1 MKNLSLISLIL
12 VLLSFSALGKSKI
25 LFLGDSLTEGYQL
38 PKKDS
43 FPSILE
49 TMFEKD
55 NIDVEVLN
63 GGVSGSTTSSGPS
76 RLKWFL
82 KAKPTHLV
90 LALGANDGLRGFDIE
105 TTYKNLEKTIEL
117 ARENE
122 MKILLCGMQMP
133 PNYGKEY
140 QEKFKNIFIR
150 LKKKYKLA
158 FYPFLL
164 EGVGGK
170 AELNLGDRIHPNKKG
185 YEVIAKKLYPVIKK
199 ELL

>member
-1 MKNLSLISLIL
+1 MKKLSIFILFVALYSLPA
-12 VLLSFSALGKSKI
+12 LSKAKV

-43 FPSILE
+43 FPSVLKK
-49 TMFEKD
+49 MFDKE

-63 GGVSGSTTSSGPS
+63 GGVSGSTSSSGPS

-117 ARENE
+117 ARKNE
-122 MKILLCGMQMP
+122 LKVLLCGMQMP
-133 PNYGKEY
+133 PNYGKKY
-140 QEKFKNIFIR
+140 QEDFKNIFIK
-150 LKKKYKLA
+150 LKNKYKLA

-164 EGVGGK
+164 DGVGGNPK
-170 AELNLGDRIHPNKKG
+170 LNLADRIHPNKEG
-185 YEVIAKKLYPVIKK
+185 YEVIAGKLFPIIKK